1 MQTVLSLVP
10 SKYLVPA
17 GILASANKHLIIPGA
32 KKLASKIS
40 TGLGVLSA
48 SEAKNQERLFDEMLF
63 PITSIIDNLEQQVID
78 ILGGTEFGSVLSSW
92 IGGKKKHS
100 PTEITE
106 KEDQAVK
113 NEYVSAIGQ
122 NVGPQVSE
130 ASAGDIKKQMHVS
143 GRVRPKESF
152 TQKSSVSATN
162 IDMSLFNAMEHENA
176 NAQHMNPNPGPA
188 LSGAPAQSLSVIAK
202 SMQTPGSVLI
212 PKRKRF

>member
-40 TGLGVLSA
+40 TSLGVLSA

-78 ILGGTEFGSVLSSW
+78 ILGGTEFGGVLSSW

-113 NEYVSAIGQ
+113 NEYVSAIG
-122 NVGPQVSE
+122 
-130 ASAGDIKKQMHVS
+130 
-143 GRVRPKESF
+143 
-152 TQKSSVSATN
+152 
-162 IDMSLFNAMEHENA
+162 
-176 NAQHMNPNPGPA
+176 
-188 LSGAPAQSLSVIAK
+188 
-202 SMQTPGSVLI
+202 
-212 PKRKRF
+212 